1 MQELPTIVIITA
13 IKRIIFK
20 LLSDL
25 TCVAI
30 AFFRVFLHLTDATV
44 LFPGHASHNEI
55 AQYAHTVHKQA
66 L

>member
-44 LFPGHASHNEI
+44 LFPGHSP
-55 AQYAHTVHKQA
+55 KP
-66 L
+66 